1 MKSMEKCIKIFPE
14 RKNTMLGKT
23 VYFLDFRDNGSV
35 KEGIVYDVHVTS
47 SGYPAY
53 QLLVGKEFTQRET
66 VLCFLDKENAEKELN
81 KLKPLADRITD
92 FAKNSQ
98 DVIDGMRKELLG
110 EPTLLH
116 LKGQ

>member
-1 MKSMEKCIKIFPE
+1 
-14 RKNTMLGKT
+14 MLGKT

-53 QLLVGKEFTQRET
+53 QLLVGKEFVQRET
-66 VLCFLDKENAEKELN
+66 SICFLEKKNAEKEL
-81 KLKPLADRITD
+81 KRLKPIADKITD
-92 FAKNSQ
+92 LAKTSQ
-98 DVIDGMRKELLG
+98 EAIDELRKKLLG